1 MLTEAEFLSTQRW
14 KKKRA
19 AILQR
24 DKYLCQE
31 CRRYGRKRNGHPVPA
46 EGVHHIQHY
55 DEHPELALED
65 DNLISLCE
73 GCHNKKHPER
83 GGRMRSSPPRYDRK
97 AKVR

>member
-1 MLTEAEFLSTQRW
+1 MTEAEFLSTQRW

-19 AILQR
+19 AILRR

-46 EGVHHIQHY
+46 EVVHHIQHY
-55 DEHPELALED
+55 DEHPELALD
-65 DNLISLCE
+65 DGNLISLCE

-83 GGRMRSSPPRYDRK
+83 GGKMRNSPPRYQ
-97 AKVR
+97 AKKVQR